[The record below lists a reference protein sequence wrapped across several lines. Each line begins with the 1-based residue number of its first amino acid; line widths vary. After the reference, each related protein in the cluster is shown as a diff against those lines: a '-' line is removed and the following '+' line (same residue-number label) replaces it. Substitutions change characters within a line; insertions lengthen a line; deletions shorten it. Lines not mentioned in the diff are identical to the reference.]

1 MAGKKKLHDSC
12 LKIFQFIRLLY
23 EDKAYY
29 DDVVAIFKDEINE
42 QSANNIQ
49 VTLNKYI
56 NTLKIFGMK
65 IVKRNKK
72 YELLNGLYF
81 MDFTNDDLKSLSL
94 LITSITNFPEENVAS
109 SVQSVTKEI
118 QMRMNGEDKIALNN
132 LNSKSKY
139 NLSFYFSN
147 IKDQIKQCESL
158 CKSNLQAEITYQLNG
173 KNFHCIC
180 NPIEVI
186 YDSKTAYLKAY
197 DTTKRQN
204 LEIPIGNIIELQESH
219 GIVKP
224 IEISTTVVYRLSG
237 RLAKTY
243 RLKENEY
250 SEGNDNDGYYTI
262 INKNEPYDKLI
273 KRLMRYGANCEIIS
287 PKFIREQML
296 QYIKDSINNYN

>member
-1 MAGKKKLHDSC
+1 MAGKKKLHDGC
-12 LKIFQFIRLLY
+12 LKIFQFIKLLY

-72 YELLNGLYF
+72 YELLNGLYS
-81 MDFTNDDLKSLSL
+81 MNFTADDLKSLSL
-94 LITSITNFPEENVAS
+94 LITSISDFPEESVSA
-109 SVQSVTKEI
+109 SVQNIANEI
-118 QMRMNGEDKIALNN
+118 QMRMNSEDKIALNN
-132 LNSKSKY
+132 LNNKSKY
-139 NLSFYFSN
+139 NLSFFFSN
-147 IKDQIKQCESL
+147 IKDQIKQCENL
-158 CKSNLQAEITYQLNG
+158 CKSNLQAEITYLFNG
-173 KNFHCIC
+173 KEFHCIC
-180 NPIEVI
+180 NPIEVL

-197 DTTKRQN
+197 DITKRQN
-204 LEIPIGNIIELQESH
+204 LEIPIGNIIELKESH
-219 GIVKP
+219 GAVKP
-224 IEISTTVVYRLSG
+224 IEISTTVVFRLSG

-250 SEGNDNDGYYTI
+250 SEGNDKEGYYTV

-287 PKFIREQML
+287 PKFVREQML
-296 QYIKDSINNYN
+296 QNIKDSINNYY